1 MSKETLRE
9 MRVKNIKEDLEFLEW
24 TVTDLGVKEK
34 YKDELLKNI
43 KEFFIKYKDY
53 PQDVIDEVIGK

>member
-43 KEFFIKYKDY
+43 KEFFIRYKDY